1 MYGNKKQTTCWSEQ
15 RGEEDSHAATRGRNY
30 RPVLAITRHEAFFK
44 NSHNCNLAL
53 RAGVSLR
60 LPKQP
65 LLLLFF
71 SVLFAAAACTRS
83 RVLITVISQKP
94 QRDALTNKE
103 VMALLRSVAAAQ
115 EPLHQ
120 VGGHWAGRVT
130 LLLYWWDFFF
140 LYLNDVKRENDYFFF
155 FNFKYHLYPDVL
167 IFFHFWGII

>member
-1 MYGNKKQTTCWSEQ
+1 MYGNKKQTTCCSEQ
-15 RGEEDSHAATRGRNY
+15 RGEEDSHAATRGRND
-30 RPVLAITRHEAFFK
+30 RPVSAITRHEAFLQ

-60 LPKQP
+60 LTKQP
-65 LLLLFF
+65 LLLLIFLFF
-71 SVLFAAAACTRS
+71 SAAAACTRS

-103 VMALLRSVAAAQ
+103 VMALLRSVAAAAQ

-140 LYLNDVKRENDYFFF
+140 SIFKWRQKGKRWLKKN
-155 FNFKYHLYPDVL
+155 
-167 IFFHFWGII
+167 I